1 MAYYGICSRNVILP
15 TEQFDADSAT
25 FNVGQ
30 EIYTLLN
37 NTVKNRDVYVCTY
50 VFHVSY
56 YWRPSSLFIPSKK
69 MFNIVF
75 LLYIFKICK
84 SNKV

>member
-56 YWRPSSLFIPSKK
+56 Y
-69 MFNIVF
+69 
-75 LLYIFKICK
+75 
-84 SNKV
+84 